1 MKSTIKNGAK
11 SPNHKVA
18 AGAKLAGQAQAVIEA
33 AANGSLAAGQ
43 AAQIV
48 TAISTLIFPYF
59 IAPQITMT
67 APMSMMRPLCT
78 HKTEQI
84 SAYSHHSCGQ

>member
-1 MKSTIKNGAK
+1 MKSTIKKTVLNRLTIK
-11 SPNHKVA
+11 LA

-48 TAISTLIFPYF
+48 TAISTLIFQYF
-59 IAPQITMT
+59 IEPKIVM
-67 APMSMMRPLCT
+67 
-78 HKTEQI
+78 KTPT
-84 SAYSHHSCGQ
+84 